1 MRRYILARR
10 KHLIKIIVLG
20 YHNIGCRCLEYL
32 IGKKENVVAV
42 FTHKDKS
49 DESLF
54 FDSMAEVA
62 EFADIPCYIPEDIN
76 GPEWVSLIKEL
87 APDIIFSFYYRNLI
101 SSEILGIPRLGA
113 VNLHG
118 SLLPK
123 YRGRCPVNW
132 ALVNG
137 EKETGVTLHYMV
149 DKPDAGDII
158 AQGKIPILFTDTAY
172 SLHKKMEKEA
182 VLVLDKVWD
191 MIKEG
196 RNERIP
202 QDLSVGSYYGGR
214 KPDDGKIYWKRGNLE
229 IYNLVRAVTHPW
241 PGAFCFFREQKLYIW
256 ECKPINKNG
265 HNKPGNLISFDPKG
279 IIVAAGKGALL
290 LKKCQIEGNEELDG
304 YKFARM
310 YSLNKGEM
318 LT

>member
-1 MRRYILARR
+1 MRR
-10 KHLIKIIVLG
+10 KHIVKIIVLG

-32 IGKKENVVAV
+32 LEKKENVVAV
-42 FTHKDKS
+42 FTHRDKLG
-49 DESLF
+49 ENLF

-62 EFADIPCYIPEDIN
+62 GSGDILCYMPEN
-76 GPEWVSLIKEL
+76 LNRPEWVSLIEEL

-113 VNLHG
+113 INLHG

-158 AQGKIPILFTDTAY
+158 AQRKIPILFTDTAY

-182 VLVLDKVWD
+182 VLVLDKAWQL
-191 MIKEG
+191 IKDEK
-196 RNERIP
+196 NERIP

-214 KPDDGKIYWKRGNLE
+214 KPEDGKIDWKRGNLE
-229 IYNLVRAVTHPW
+229 ICNLVRAVTHPW
-241 PGAFCFFREQKLYIW
+241 PGAFCTFRDQELFIW
-256 ECKPINKNG
+256 ECEPVSMKVYCE
-265 HNKPGNLISFDPKG
+265 PGNLISFDRNG
-279 IIVAAGKGALL
+279 IIVAAGDGALL
-290 LKKCQIEGNEELDG
+290 LKRCQFEEKEELDG
-304 YKFARM
+304 YKFTTM
-310 YSLNKGEM
+310 YSLHNGEM
-318 LT
+318 FT

>member
-1 MRRYILARR
+1 
-10 KHLIKIIVLG
+10 IVLG

-42 FTHKDKS
+42 FTHEDNTN
-49 DESLF
+49 ENLF

-62 EFADIPCYIPEDIN
+62 MSGDIPCYMPENIN
-76 GPEWVSLIKEL
+76 SSEWVSLIKEL
-87 APDIIFSFYYRNLI
+87 APDIIFSFYYRNMI

-118 SLLPK
+118 SLLPE

-132 ALVNG
+132 VLVNG
-137 EKETGVTLHYMV
+137 EKETGVTLHYMA

-158 AQGKIPILFTDTAY
+158 ARGKIPILFTDTAY
-172 SLHKKMEKEA
+172 TLHKKMEKEA
-182 VLVLDKVWD
+182 VLLLDKTWQLI
-191 MIKEG
+191 MEE

-214 KPDDGKIYWKRGNLE
+214 GPDDGKIDWKRSNLE

-241 PGAFCFFREQKLYIW
+241 PGAFCTFRKQKLIIW
-256 ECKPINKNG
+256 ECEPVSMKG
-265 HNKPGNLISFDPKG
+265 YFEPGNLVSFDQQG
-279 IIVAAGKGALL
+279 IIVASGDGAVLI
-290 LKKCQIEGNEELDG
+290 KRCQIDDNEELNG
-304 YKFARM
+304 YEFATR
-310 YSLNKGEM
+310 YSLLNGEM
-318 LT
+318 FT

>member
-1 MRRYILARR
+1 LRRYILVRR
-10 KHLIKIIVLG
+10 KHIIKIIVLG
-20 YHNIGCRCLEYL
+20 YHNIGYRCLEYL
-32 IGKKENVVAV
+32 TWKKENVVAV
-42 FTHKDKS
+42 FTHKDNP
-49 DESLF
+49 DENLF
-54 FDSMAEVA
+54 FDSMAEA
-62 EFADIPCYIPEDIN
+62 AGSGGIPCYMPENIN
-76 GPEWVSLIKEL
+76 SPEWVSLIKEL
-87 APDIIFSFYYRNLI
+87 APDIIFSFYYRNMI

-172 SLHKKMEKEA
+172 SLHKKMEQEA
-182 VLVLDKVWD
+182 VLVLDKTWQL
-191 MIKEG
+191 IKEE

-202 QDLSVGSYYGGR
+202 QDLSVGSYFGGR
-214 KPDDGKIYWKRGNLE
+214 KPDDGKIDWKRSNLE

-241 PGAFCFFREQKLYIW
+241 PGAFCTFRDQEMLIW
-256 ECKPINKNG
+256 ECEPVSVKG
-265 HNKPGNLISFDPKG
+265 HLKPGNVVALEQKG
-279 IIVAAGKGALL
+279 IVVAAGEGALL
-290 LKKCQIEGNEELDG
+290 LKRCQIKENEELDG
-304 YKFARM
+304 YKFATM
-310 YSLNKGEM
+310 YSLHNREM
-318 LT
+318 FT

>member
-1 MRRYILARR
+1 MRR
-10 KHLIKIIVLG
+10 KHIVKIIVLG

-32 IGKKENVVAV
+32 IEKKENVVAV
-42 FTHKDKS
+42 FTHRDNLC
-49 DESLF
+49 ENLF

-62 EFADIPCYIPEDIN
+62 RSGDIPCYMPESIN
-76 GPEWVSLIKEL
+76 GPEWVSLIKKL
-87 APDIIFSFYYRNLI
+87 APDIIFSFYYRNMI
-101 SSEILGIPRLGA
+101 SSEILSIPRLGA

-132 ALVNG
+132 ALING
-137 EKETGVTLHYMV
+137 EKETGVTLHYMI

-182 VLVLDKVWD
+182 VLVLDKAWQL
-191 MIKEG
+191 IKDEE
-196 RNERIP
+196 NERIP

-214 KPDDGKIYWKRGNLE
+214 KPDDGKINWKRGNFE

-241 PGAFCFFREQKLYIW
+241 PGAFCTFRKQKLIIW
-256 ECKPINKNG
+256 ECEPVPMKG
-265 HNKPGNLISFDPKG
+265 YCEPGNIVSFDRKG
-279 IIVAAGKGALL
+279 IIAAAGDGALL
-290 LKKCQIEGNEELDG
+290 LKRCQIKENEELDG
-304 YKFARM
+304 YKFATM
-310 YSLNKGEM
+310 YSLHNGEM
-318 LT
+318 FT